1 MLVQIPGPV
10 KFSSSMI
17 PSILNEKKGVG
28 HGSLEVNQILG
39 SVEGRGK
46 TKAQMQ
52 RKQKEQESFRN

>member
-10 KFSSSMI
+10 KFSSSMM
-17 PSILNEKKGVG
+17 G